1 MINMKK
7 LMLYGGIKAEEYKE
21 IAGNIKEENKKCL
34 RMYSVLCSF
43 VFLGLCAVSFVSKI
57 GYVNRIIYLTAFV
70 LTTLIHLALVVLKTD
85 KIMLLED
92 LFIFILYGFGIGLSV
107 NNPETP
113 TLTFIILLVVVPIV
127 FTDIPLRFIST
138 ILIAIIVYLIAAIPV
153 MPMDVLGF
161 NMYNI
166 CAFSFVS
173 IALSSYL
180 SRVKIERMLL
190 MHRNKFLIECDQMTG
205 LYNRA
210 SYDKDIQSVNPQEYF
225 KLVSMDV
232 NGLKRENDTYGHA
245 AGDEMILSAAECLKK
260 VIAPYGK
267 CYRIGGD
274 EFTAIIKTKTEH
286 NFSKMLHDEAE
297 KHICKTGTKLS
308 ISVGEA
314 DTGDSDSIPHIMHL
328 ADTRMYDEKKE
339 YYRLSGDKR

>member
-7 LMLYGGIKAEEYKE
+7 LMLYGGIEAESYKE

-43 VFLGLCAVSFVSKI
+43 VFLGLCAVSFFSEI
-57 GYVNRIIYLTAFV
+57 GYVNRVIYLIAFIM
-70 LTTLIHLALVVLKTD
+70 TTLIHMALMLKSNR
-85 KIMLLED
+85 IVLLEY
-92 LFIFILYGFGIGLSV
+92 LFIFIMYGFGISLSV
-107 NNPETP
+107 NNPDTP
-113 TLTFIILLVVVPIV
+113 TLTFIILLVAVPIV
-127 FTDIPLRFIST
+127 FTDIPLRFIGSM
-138 ILIAIIVYLIAAIPV
+138 LIAIIVYLIAAIPV
-153 MPMDVLGF
+153 VPMDVLGF

-166 CAFSFVS
+166 CTFSFVS

-210 SYDKDIQSVNPQEYF
+210 SYDKDIQSVKPQEYF
-225 KLVSMDV
+225 KVVSMDV

-245 AGDEMILSAAECLKK
+245 AGDEMILSAADCLKK

-274 EFTAIIKTKTEH
+274 EFTAIIKTQTEQ
-286 NFSKMLHDEAE
+286 NFPKLLHDEAE
-297 KHICKTGTKLS
+297 SHICTTGTKLS

-314 DTGDSDSIPHIMHL
+314 DTNDSDSIPHIMHL
-328 ADTRMYDEKKE
+328 ADKRMYDEKKE
-339 YYRLSGDKR
+339 YYRLTGDKR

>member
-1 MINMKK
+1 P
-7 LMLYGGIKAEEYKE
+7 L
-21 IAGNIKEENKKCL
+21 
-34 RMYSVLCSF
+34 
-43 VFLGLCAVSFVSKI
+43 
-57 GYVNRIIYLTAFV
+57 
-70 LTTLIHLALVVLKTD
+70 
-85 KIMLLED
+85 
-92 LFIFILYGFGIGLSV
+92 
-107 NNPETP
+107 
-113 TLTFIILLVVVPIV
+113 V
-127 FTDIPLRFIST
+127 FTDIPIRIIGTMLF
-138 ILIAIIVYLIAAIPV
+138 AIIVYLIVALPV
-153 MPMDVLGF
+153 MPDEFMAF

-166 CAFSFVS
+166 VSFSLVS
-173 IALSSYL
+173 MTLSSYL

-210 SYDKDIQSVNPQEYF
+210 SYDKDIQSVKPQEYF

-274 EFTAIIKTKTEH
+274 EFTAIIKKPTDQ
-286 NFSKMLHDEAE
+286 NFRKLLHDEAE
-297 KHICKTGTKLS
+297 KHICTTGTKLS

-314 DTGDSDSIPHIMHL
+314 DTRDSDSIRDIMNL

>member
-7 LMLYGGIKAEEYKE
+7 LMLYGGIEAESYKE

-43 VFLGLCAVSFVSKI
+43 VFLGLCAVSFFSEI
-57 GYVNRIIYLTAFV
+57 GYVNRVIYLIAFIM
-70 LTTLIHLALVVLKTD
+70 TTLIHMALMLKSNR
-85 KIMLLED
+85 IVLLEY
-92 LFIFILYGFGIGLSV
+92 LFIFIMYGFGISLSV
-107 NNPETP
+107 NNPDTP
-113 TLTFIILLVVVPIV
+113 TLTFIILLVAVPIV

-138 ILIAIIVYLIAAIPV
+138 MLIAIIVYLIAAFPV
-153 MPMDVLGF
+153 VPVDVLGF

-166 CAFSFVS
+166 CTFSFVS
-173 IALSSYL
+173 MALSSYL

-225 KLVSMDV
+225 KVVSMDV

-245 AGDEMILSAAECLKK
+245 AGDEMILSAA
-260 VIAPYGK
+260 
-267 CYRIGGD
+267 D
-274 EFTAIIKTKTEH
+274 
-286 NFSKMLHDEAE
+286 
-297 KHICKTGTKLS
+297 
-308 ISVGEA
+308 
-314 DTGDSDSIPHIMHL
+314 
-328 ADTRMYDEKKE
+328 
-339 YYRLSGDKR
+339 